1 MEIFVDKTELIAYTI
16 EKYQKWFILIYIFT
30 FFWCYCWLYITVYLL
45 NTDGMYPFSAD
56 RSGTDSKVWKA
67 WNAVV
72 YRTSFWW
79 MYIYEGSSPDYMG
92 IGMIMNMFD
101 SFNPWILFDDS
112 LLALGLEW
120 KEWMADDI
128 HLFRILRLGKEL
140 GWCAFSWK

>member
-1 MEIFVDKTELIAYTI
+1 
-16 EKYQKWFILIYIFT
+16 
-30 FFWCYCWLYITVYLL
+30 
-45 NTDGMYPFSAD
+45 
-56 RSGTDSKVWKA
+56 
-67 WNAVV
+67 
-72 YRTSFWW
+72 

-140 GWCAFSWK
+140 G